1 VISFPVIKLNMSAE
15 SKIFLNVL
23 NNPNLKRKCLG
34 IAKNYFTQALKK
46 DASSVKI
53 PPYPF
58 IF

>member
-1 VISFPVIKLNMSAE
+1 MSAE